1 MNTGACKNQS
11 AKIPFLISSKNEKFE
26 NAKYIIKRP
35 FTEVIR
41 CDILMQP
48 DYLDLL

>member
-1 MNTGACKNQS
+1 MNTGAYKNQS
-11 AKIPFLISSKNEKFE
+11 ANIPFLIASKNENFE
-26 NAKYIIKRP
+26 NAKCVIKRP

-48 DYLDLL
+48 DYLAHL